1 MTGSDRPTEDR
12 QFERAVAA
20 RSRRKIKAQ
29 REGDRGV
36 WFGLGM
42 FGLIGWS
49 ITVPTVLGTAIG
61 VWIDSRTDGPHSW
74 TLMLLLLG
82 VGIGCANAWMW
93 ISRETEEIQEE
104 EEITDEPLDA

>member
-1 MTGSDRPTEDR
+1 MNRSDGAGSDLED
-12 QFERAVAA
+12 AVSI
-20 RSRRKIKAQ
+20 RSRRKLQAR

-49 ITVPTVLGTAIG
+49 ITVPTLLGAALGI
-61 VWIDSRTDGPHSW
+61 WIDSRTDGPHSW

-82 VGIGCANAWMW
+82 VGIGCTNAWMW
-93 ISRETEEIQEE
+93 ISRETQDMQGTEEKA
-104 EEITDEPLDA
+104 DEQLDR